1 MSHTLVFSR
10 LTTFTNYVSLLF
22 GKDRHTSCAYT
33 FVLLYAGLMSSHSD
47 LPWYKVFYRAMDKIS
62 DLKLDHQN
70 EVVEPFLC
78 GLREHPIPT
87 PGIDTILSVVP
98 KGVDAGQVCG
108 CVCARV
114 CVRMHD
120 YKT

>member
-1 MSHTLVFSR
+1 ML
-10 LTTFTNYVSLLF
+10 
-22 GKDRHTSCAYT
+22 
-33 FVLLYAGLMSSHSD
+33 SSHSD

-70 EVVEPFLC
+70 EVVEPFLY

-98 KGVDAGQVCG
+98 KGVDAGQVG
-108 CVCARV
+108 REIE
-114 CVRMHD
+114 REGEMRGEGERERERKRERERD
-120 YKT
+120 YTSTSPVGEV

>member
-1 MSHTLVFSR
+1 MVVTRHLCFAEHTFEQLLFSIAHTLS
-10 LTTFTNYVSLLF
+10 T
-22 GKDRHTSCAYT
+22 
-33 FVLLYAGLMSSHSD
+33 HSD

-87 PGIDTILSVVP
+87 PGVDTILSVVP
-98 KGVDAGQVCG
+98 KGVDSGQVCVNWHSYSI
-108 CVCARV
+108 CV
-114 CVRMHD
+114 
-120 YKT
+120 

>member
-1 MSHTLVFSR
+1 M
-10 LTTFTNYVSLLF
+10 
-22 GKDRHTSCAYT
+22 C
-33 FVLLYAGLMSSHSD
+33 FVPHSD

-98 KGVDAGQVCG
+98 KGVDAGQVG
-108 CVCARV
+108 MGELERG
-114 CVRMHD
+114 REGERERERERE
-120 YKT
+120 

>member
-1 MSHTLVFSR
+1 
-10 LTTFTNYVSLLF
+10 
-22 GKDRHTSCAYT
+22 
-33 FVLLYAGLMSSHSD
+33 MSSHSD

-98 KGVDAGQVCG
+98 KGVDAGQVCVSV

>member
-1 MSHTLVFSR
+1 ML
-10 LTTFTNYVSLLF
+10 
-22 GKDRHTSCAYT
+22 
-33 FVLLYAGLMSSHSD
+33 SSHSD

-70 EVVEPFLC
+70 EVVEPFLY

-98 KGVDAGQVCG
+98 KGVDAGQVG
-108 CVCARV
+108 GGIERE
-114 CVRMHD
+114 RGR
-120 YKT
+120 

>member
-1 MSHTLVFSR
+1 ML
-10 LTTFTNYVSLLF
+10 
-22 GKDRHTSCAYT
+22 
-33 FVLLYAGLMSSHSD
+33 SSHSD

-70 EVVEPFLC
+70 EVVEPFLY

-98 KGVDAGQVCG
+98 KGVDAGQVG
-108 CVCARV
+108 GGIEREGDEGRGERERERKSREKERENYTSTSPVGEV
-114 CVRMHD
+114 
-120 YKT
+120 